1 MKGLKGFLWLILSAS
16 FKDASCGGIQGGR
29 NISMNY
35 RTLVYLFF
43 FTVFTPTSDNLVET
57 VPAMGKQ
64 FKITLQIKVST
75 APSSVVEAFRV
86 GNELVALK
94 AMGNGVF
101 RVKYD
106 LNGISG
112 FIDNNTPFNLNEWY
126 PFEIKQSLILGKV
139 LSILCIN
146 VTISFTFLV
155 LV

>member
-1 MKGLKGFLWLILSAS
+1 MFS
-16 FKDASCGGIQGGR
+16 
-29 NISMNY
+29 
-35 RTLVYLFF
+35 
-43 FTVFTPTSDNLVET
+43 PTSDNLVET

-139 LSILCIN
+139 WSILCIN
-146 VTISFTFLV
+146 VTTSFNFLV